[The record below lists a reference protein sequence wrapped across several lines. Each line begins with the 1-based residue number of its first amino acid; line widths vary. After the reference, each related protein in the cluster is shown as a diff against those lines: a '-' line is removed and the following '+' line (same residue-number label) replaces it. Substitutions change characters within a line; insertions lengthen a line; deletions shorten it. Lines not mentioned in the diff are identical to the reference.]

1 MKTCFTK
8 KEDAERDW
16 YLIDAQDKVLGR
28 MAAEIA
34 LRLRG
39 KHKPI
44 FTPNTDTGDFV
55 VVINAEKVKVTG
67 NKLREKVYYWHT
79 GYIGNIKSET
89 LQERL
94 NKDPES
100 VIRAAVWG
108 MLPKTRLGRQL
119 IRKLKVY
126 KGEAH
131 PHKAQKPEE
140 IKTFSKGE

>member
-8 KEDAERDW
+8 KEDAKRDW
-16 YLIDAQDKVLGR
+16 YLIDAKDKVLGR

-44 FTPNTDTGDFV
+44 FTPNADTGDFV

-67 NKLREKVYYWHT
+67 KKLRQKVYYWHT
-79 GYIGNIKSET
+79 GYIGNLKSAT

-94 NKDPES
+94 NKHPEE
-100 VIRAAVWG
+100 VIRDAVWG

-119 IRKLKVY
+119 IKKLKVY

-131 PHKAQKPEE
+131 PHIAQKPEE